1 MRIAL
6 IHPAL
11 AASIVAFCGGAARA
25 ADFAPHVPTPVHQER
40 GNLILEGIPA
50 PDAAL
55 AERLERYLHARDASF
70 LDWLPD
76 GGMLISTRFGDVDE
90 IHRLA
95 SPLGMREQLTF
106 YADPVNTARSAQN
119 PGAEGFAFLK
129 DVGGD
134 ENAQVYYYRL
144 ADRSTRL
151 MSDGKS
157 RHGSSCGRTTAN
169 AWRST
174 AMSAT
179 A

>member
-1 MRIAL
+1 MRAGQSSHEKHL
-6 IHPAL
+6 DW
-11 AASIVAFCGGAARA
+11 VAPSEITSRFLTPPSCESHSPTGTRCKHRCLLRRRARA

-70 LDWLPD
+70 LDWLTD

-106 YADPVNTARSAQN
+106 YADPVNAARSPQN
-119 PGAEGFAFLK
+119 LGAEGFAFLK
-129 DVGGD
+129 DLGGD
-134 ENAQVYYYRL
+134 ENAQLYYYAWQTAAR
-144 ADRSTRL
+144 
-151 MSDGKS
+151 
-157 RHGSSCGRTTAN
+157 GS
-169 AWRST
+169 
-174 AMSAT
+174 
-179 A
+179 

>member
-6 IHPAL
+6 IYSAL
-11 AASIVAFCGGAARA
+11 AASALVAFCGAGARA

-95 SPLGMREQLTF
+95 TPLGMREQLTF
-106 YADPVNTARSAQN
+106 YPEPITSARAPQT
-119 PGAEGFAFLK
+119 PGAEGFTFLR
-129 DVGGD
+129 DQG
-134 ENAQVYYYRL
+134 
-144 ADRSTRL
+144 
-151 MSDGKS
+151 
-157 RHGSSCGRTTAN
+157 
-169 AWRST
+169 
-174 AMSAT
+174 
-179 A
+179 